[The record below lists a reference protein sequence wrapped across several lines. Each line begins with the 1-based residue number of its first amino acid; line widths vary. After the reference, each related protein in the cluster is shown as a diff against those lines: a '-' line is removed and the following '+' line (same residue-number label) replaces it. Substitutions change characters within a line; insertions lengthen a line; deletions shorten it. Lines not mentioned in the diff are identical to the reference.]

1 MRRRLV
7 ELIKSRFFRDTAT
20 LQIAGALNQISQL
33 ASTVFLAFLLGAEG
47 QGHFVLA
54 LALQGL
60 LHFLINTGV
69 VPATV
74 SQIAAAH
81 VRGNHDKTAGWIA
94 FLAKAVLTF
103 GIIILVVGWFV
114 LPWVGKR
121 FYGDS
126 SPEQGHQI
134 GMWAWFLCLEPLL
147 DLPRVVAA
155 VAFQGTRRMK
165 ALGQVEN
172 ADELVRFFLVVVGA
186 VVTGSPAGAV
196 AGTVV
201 AALFGSVLA
210 IELYSSARHD
220 GGPPLPGVRD
230 IARRMREI
238 PLWKGLRLGIRVG
251 LLKNG
256 TALFLSIFPR
266 LIIGGFAGAEWTS
279 YFHIA
284 QRALTTTT
292 MFMLGVSRTSLSAL
306 GELAGKKDWV
316 GFRRLFTR
324 VSLITGTV
332 LSLLIVLG
340 FPLVRILLSHLFP
353 PNYVGPVCTY
363 YAILALGYIPFT
375 YAVAIESFYIATN
388 RVKAWLLITLVGAL
402 VTIPTNVWLIAHV
415 PYTGTAWGLSLYQSW
430 VLVHLAWIFWTLYRP
445 APGGWNADRDVAVAR
460 PSPDAA
466 VLEEAAIDIAGRG
479 SGARE

>member
-1 MRRRLV
+1 MKRRFIELV
-7 ELIKSRFFRDTAT
+7 RSRFFRDTAT
-20 LQIAGALNQISQL
+20 LQIAGMLNQGSQL
-33 ASTVFLAFLLGAEG
+33 ASTVFMAFLLGAEG

-54 LALQGL
+54 VALQGL

-81 VRGNHDKTAGWIA
+81 VRHNHEKTAGWIA

-103 GIIILVVGWFV
+103 GTIILVAGWFV
-114 LPWVGKR
+114 LPWAAEK
-121 FYGDS
+121 FYES
-126 SPEQGHQI
+126 REI
-134 GMWAWFLCLEPLL
+134 GEWAWWLCLEPLL

-155 VAFQGTRRMK
+155 VAFQGTRRMR

-172 ADELVRFFLVVVGA
+172 ADEIVRFFLVVIGA
-186 VVTGSPAGAV
+186 AITGSPAGAV

-210 IELYSSARHD
+210 VELYSAARHD
-220 GGPPLPGVRD
+220 GGPPLPGVRE
-230 IARRMREI
+230 IVTRMREV
-238 PLWKGLRLGIRVG
+238 PLWRGLRLGIRVG

-256 TALFLSIFPR
+256 TALFLSVFPR
-266 LIIGGFAGAEWTS
+266 LIIGKVVGAEWTS

-284 QRALTTTT
+284 QRVLTIPT

-324 VSLITGTV
+324 VTLITGGALTA
-332 LSLLIVLG
+332 LILVGL
-340 FPLVRILLSHLFP
+340 PLVQPVVSRLFP
-353 PNYVGPVCTY
+353 ADYVRPVYEY
-363 YAILALGYIPFT
+363 YWILALGYIPFT
-375 YAVAIESFYIATN
+375 FAVAIEAYYIATN
-388 RVKAWLLITLVGAL
+388 HVRTWLWITVIGAL
-402 VTIPTNVWLIAHV
+402 VTIPTNVWLILHV

-430 VLVHLAWIFWTLYRP
+430 VLVHLGWIFWHFWRDP
-445 APGGWNADRDVAVAR
+445 KNRWSDRGTEHDE
-460 PSPDAA
+460 DAE
-466 VLEEAAIDIAGRG
+466 VLAESEIDIAGRAAG
-479 SGARE
+479 TRE

>member
-1 MRRRLV
+1 MKRRLV

-20 LQIAGALNQISQL
+20 LQIAGALNQVSQL
-33 ASTVFLAFLLGAEG
+33 ASTVFLAYLLGAEG

-103 GIIILVVGWFV
+103 GTIILVVGWFV
-114 LPWVGKR
+114 LPWVGQH
-121 FYGDS
+121 FYDEPS
-126 SPEQGHQI
+126 HGHGHEI

-172 ADELVRFFLVVVGA
+172 ADEVVRFFLVVVGA

-210 IELYSSARHD
+210 IELYSTARHD

-266 LIIGGFAGAEWTS
+266 LIIGRVVGAEWTS

-284 QRALTTTT
+284 QRALTITT

-306 GELAGKKDWV
+306 AELSGKQDWI

-324 VSLITGTV
+324 VTLITGTV
-332 LSLLIVLG
+332 LSITILLGLL
-340 FPLVRILLSHLFP
+340 LVRVLVARLFP
-353 PNYVGPVCTY
+353 SNYVGPVSTY

-388 RVKAWLLITLVGAL
+388 RVRAWLWITLVGAI
-402 VTIPTNVWLIAHV
+402 VTIPTNVWLILHV

-430 VLVHLAWIFWTLYRP
+430 VLVHLAWIFWILYR
-445 APGGWNADRDVAVAR
+445 ATPGGWNDAR
-460 PSPDAA
+460 KVPAAPTADAA